1 MTEGEWIKENFV
13 KSDIDYLKKCGFV
26 IEIVKNEDT
35 RYNSEYFIY
44 VSDGK
49 NTEIL
54 SSPYHLE
61 QAVNIIKMYQR
72 LKRPNKK

>member
-54 SSPYHLE
+54 S
-61 QAVNIIKMYQR
+61 
-72 LKRPNKK
+72 